1 MKKQIG
7 ITVIVAASAFV
18 LAASA
23 GAQFAQPLGSLAQA
37 VIPDKDATATKKS
50 AVDDREIMLRVKA
63 ELAKDKEIAALTLFV
78 KAVEGNVILTGTARN
93 KAQADRVAQIARTVP
108 GVKSVTNEIRVI

>member
-7 ITVIVAASAFV
+7 MTVIVAASAFV
-18 LAASA
+18 LVPSA

-37 VIPDKDATATKKS
+37 AIPDKDAAATKS

-63 ELAKDKEIAALTLFV
+63 ALAKDKEIAALTLFV
-78 KAVEGNVILTGTARN
+78 KAVEGNVILTGTAHN